1 MAQLL
6 HSVLKRHHT
15 FIDVRFQVVIHMT
28 LQSASSNRPPGPRVT
43 LVGQVYEQL
52 KSEIFEFSLAPG
64 ERLSESELSARFGLS
79 RTPLRIALHL
89 LVRDGYMVRTGG
101 YGGWMVR
108 PLDLNYFDDLY
119 DVRTH
124 IELISVRRICA
135 ADSFPDLG
143 ELRKVW
149 LVPEKS
155 RSYDSATV
163 AKMDEQFHGALVLAS
178 GNREMAR
185 IHDDLQDRIRIIRR
199 LDFTVRGRIDEAYV
213 QHGKILRAILSRKEP
228 QAAILLKSHIEASR
242 AEIRH
247 ITLHRLALARENS
260 ACAA

>member
-1 MAQLL
+1 M
-6 HSVLKRHHT
+6 
-15 FIDVRFQVVIHMT
+15 I
-28 LQSASSNRPPGPRVT
+28 LQSASSARIPSDRVT
-43 LVGQVYEQL
+43 LAGQVYAQL

-64 ERLSESELSARFGLS
+64 ERFSESELSVRLGLS

-101 YGGWMVR
+101 YGGWMIR

-119 DVRTH
+119 DVRTNL
-124 IELISVRRICA
+124 ELISVRRICE
-135 ADSFPDLG
+135 ADPFPDLS

-155 RSYDSATV
+155 RSYDPAAV
-163 AKMDEQFHGALVLAS
+163 AQLDEQFHGALVVAS

-185 IHDDLQDRIRIIRR
+185 IHADLQERIRIIRQ
-199 LDFTVRGRIDEAYV
+199 LDFTIRERIDEAYV
-213 QHGKILRAILSRKEP
+213 HHGKILRAILSRKEP
-228 QAAILLKSHIEASR
+228 QASILLKSHIEASR

-247 ITLHRLALARENS
+247 ITLHRLALAREKS
-260 ACAA
+260 ARAA